1 MNRIFFLDTHL
12 GVPRFVTNFLWL
24 CNTLPWIP
32 GNKGLELT
40 VALHEWPGI
49 DESVHT
55 LVKSSKEGVL
65 GVLNQGVS
73 MEVKRRPWRRDK
85 QALCDNASD
94 YNRPGFALEN
104 FEGVSGPPV
113 LWPTLT
119 EAAERQ
125 GARTES
131 QASMVAELHQTS
143 EIERGLT
150 SNFPCILGQVSLY
163 LNASTSG
170 IVYKTMIVKPPSR
183 VVVRIEKMIE
193 NQ

>member
-1 MNRIFFLDTHL
+1 M
-12 GVPRFVTNFLWL
+12 
-24 CNTLPWIP
+24 
-32 GNKGLELT
+32 
-40 VALHEWPGI
+40 
-49 DESVHT
+49 
-55 LVKSSKEGVL
+55 
-65 GVLNQGVS
+65 
-73 MEVKRRPWRRDK
+73 
-85 QALCDNASD
+85 CDNASD